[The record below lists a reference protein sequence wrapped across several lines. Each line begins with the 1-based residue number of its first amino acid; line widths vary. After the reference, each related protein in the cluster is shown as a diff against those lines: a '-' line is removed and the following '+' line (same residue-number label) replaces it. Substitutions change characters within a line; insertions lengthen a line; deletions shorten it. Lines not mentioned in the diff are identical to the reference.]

1 MRSQFLKRFLKRW
14 NVFHPRFESF
24 LPTSCPG
31 CVLAS
36 RLPERMEAKTL
47 KVLPEGGS
55 LNLAEAGI
63 RRTRKMNGGF
73 RGPCLWWRCWD
84 AGLPGLHAMGGKG
97 TRALL
102 IHSFHP
108 CSQSFYQVQALGQLR
123 AMKMMC
129 PSVQPLRVQC
139 LEELGQELYFG
150 GWKSHTHTH
159 IHTHTHT
166 HTGSFLKI
174 FFYVDLF

>member
-1 MRSQFLKRFLKRW
+1 
-14 NVFHPRFESF
+14 
-24 LPTSCPG
+24 
-31 CVLAS
+31 
-36 RLPERMEAKTL
+36 MEAKTL

-166 HTGSFLKI
+166 HGFFFKDIFLCGPFLKSLL
-174 FFYVDLF
+174 DLLQYCFHCLFSGFLASRPVRS